1 MPLLVPKHIF
11 APPTGDGIM
20 IADVWS
26 SHAEVQRAIIDNPD
40 FQRKSQ
46 DAGWPEETVEMFEV
60 HSSGWPKWSAEPVQR
75 GC

>member
-1 MPLLVPKHIF
+1 MLRFSGRSLTIR
-11 APPTGDGIM
+11 T
-20 IADVWS
+20 
-26 SHAEVQRAIIDNPD
+26 